1 MGVLKPLACAGL
13 VAALLGCAP
22 MAPAL
27 AQEPESTSDSALKAA
42 FLFNF
47 AKFTEWPALP
57 PGQPLVLCVVGDQRI
72 ADALAEIVR
81 GKTIGDRGLHVP
93 DTTDLSPEACHV
105 LFVSRS
111 EARAL
116 KGIVDALKTR
126 PILTVSD
133 GKGFAQSGGIVEFV
147 IERDQMR
154 FIANPKAATRA
165 GLKLSSRLLGLARIV
180 DEDHGY

>member
-1 MGVLKPLACAGL
+1 MGILKPLARAGL
-13 VAALLGCAP
+13 VAALLGFAP

-27 AQEPESTSDSALKAA
+27 AQEPDSASDSALKAA

-47 AKFTEWPALP
+47 AKFTEWPPLP
-57 PGQPLVLCVVGDQRI
+57 PDQPFALCVVGDQRI
-72 ADALAEIVR
+72 ADSLAKIVR

-93 DTTDLSPEACHV
+93 DTRGLSPEGCHM
-105 LFVSRS
+105 LFVSHS
-111 EARAL
+111 EGRAL
-116 KGIVDALKTR
+116 KGTVDALKAR

-133 GKGFAQSGGIVEFV
+133 GKGFAQSGGIVELV

-154 FIANPKAATRA
+154 FIVNPKAAARA

-180 DEDHGY
+180 EEDYGS